1 MQSSRKKERKKKRIG
16 KSRDL
21 FKKIGNSEGRFYA
34 RIGTIKGENYKD
46 LISRRD

>member
-1 MQSSRKKERKKKRIG
+1 MQSSRKKEEKKRIG

-34 RIGTIKGENYKD
+34 RIGTIKGKNYMD